1 MSGGSGRDVLRCRAG
16 RFETRLLGTEQP
28 MRNIVLMTDPDG
40 RAALVALCVRERT
53 LWRDL
58 VQEVGVERMTE
69 PGPMGP
75 WSFKDLAAHLLGW
88 RDRTIARLEA
98 AADGREAPAPDWP
111 SGLDDDDSIND
122 WIQARSDGRSVR
134 AVLDDVDRSYERLA
148 NAIAALPEDLV
159 VRRDAL
165 PWMEGESLAETNLFG
180 HLYDEHMP
188 SIRAWIAT
196 RGETRA

>member
-1 MSGGSGRDVLRCRAG
+1 MSEALGVDHRA
-16 RFETRLLGTEQP
+16 E
-28 MRNIVLMTDPDG
+28 
-40 RAALVALCVRERT
+40 LVATCEREREI
-53 LWRDL
+53 WREL
-58 VQEVGVERMTE
+58 IREVGVDRMTE

-98 AADGREAPAPDWP
+98 AADGRESPAPPWP
-111 SGLDDDDSIND
+111 TDLDDDDPINA
-122 WIQARSDGRSVR
+122 WFQARSDGRSVR

-159 VRRDAL
+159 TRRDAL

-180 HLYDEHMP
+180 HLHDEHMP
-188 SIRAWIAT
+188 SIRAWLAS
-196 RGETRA
+196 RP

>member
-1 MSGGSGRDVLRCRAG
+1 MS
-16 RFETRLLGTEQP
+16 EPLGLDHRTE
-28 MRNIVLMTDPDG
+28 
-40 RAALVALCVRERT
+40 LVTLCERERA

-58 VQEVGVERMTE
+58 VDEVGVERMTE

-88 RDRTIARLEA
+88 RDRTIDRLEA
-98 AADGREAPAPDWP
+98 VAAGRDEPAPPWP
-111 SGLDDDDSIND
+111 SDLDDDDPINA
-122 WIQARSDGRSVR
+122 WFQKRSAARSVG

-159 VRRDAL
+159 TGRDAL

-188 SIRAWIAT
+188 SIRTWLAT
-196 RGETRA
+196 RG